1 MSALQ
6 PALAAVPSA
15 APRSVQP
22 LLSLDDV
29 AFGYRDKPPILE
41 HFDLAVDDGQ
51 FVALLGPSGCGKTTV
66 MNLVAGFL
74 SPRAGRV
81 RFGGAAVDGPN
92 TSVAYMTQGD
102 TLLPWRRVADNVAL
116 PLELRGVKPD
126 TIRARVEAMLRLV
139 HLQDAAHLYPAELSG
154 GMKRRALLARS
165 LAYDP
170 QMLLMDEPF
179 AALDAQLRET
189 MHKELLAMMGSYR
202 RSVLFVTHDIAESIS
217 LADRIVLFKDKP
229 ARIAEDVAVPFGK
242 NRNLDEVR
250 ESDEYVYLE
259 RQLRTAL
266 ATH

>member
-15 APRSVQP
+15 PPGPARP
-22 LLSLDDV
+22 LLSLHDV
-29 AFGYRDKPPILE
+29 AFGYRGKPPILE
-41 HFDLAVDDGQ
+41 HFDLVVEDGQ

-74 SPRAGRV
+74 APRAGHV
-81 RFGGAAVDGPN
+81 VFGGAVVDGPN

-102 TLLPWRRVADNVAL
+102 TLLPWRRVASNVAL

-126 TIRARVEAMLRLV
+126 LIRARVEAMLRLV
-139 HLQDAAHLYPAELSG
+139 HLQDAAGLYPAELSG

-170 QMLLMDEPF
+170 KMLLMDEPF

-189 MHKELLAMMGSYR
+189 MHRELLATMGSYR
-202 RSVLFVTHDIAESIS
+202 RSVLFVTHDIAESIA
-217 LADRIVLFKDKP
+217 LADRIVLFRDRP
-229 ARIAEDVAVPFGK
+229 ARIVEDVAVPFGK

-250 ESDEYVYLE
+250 ESPEYAHIE
-259 RQLRTAL
+259 RLLRTAL
-266 ATH
+266 ASH